1 MKKAVSKL
9 WKNWVDKIE
18 AWSRSIVPAER
29 DMSVSRTW
37 EVIIISAIVCGV
49 LCLLIT
55 CAHDIIDFHKMMAGH
70 PVLRVL
76 AWTGFTWTV
85 LSVILLMGR
94 TIGWF
99 VYVAMASADEND
111 APALTVVIPA
121 YNEGHMVRL
130 AIDSAA
136 RARYPKGKLRI
147 VAVDDGSK
155 DDTWDHILAA
165 AAEHPDVV
173 MPLRQPRNQGK
184 RAALAAGFRATDAE
198 ILVIVDSD
206 SVIDEKALLA
216 IAGPFRDPKVGAVAG
231 KVSVYNLSQGFIPC
245 LLYVNFLFIAD
256 FMRSWESNF
265 RTVHCCAGALMAVRA
280 SAAKAVMN
288 EWLGQ
293 TFLGGPCTIGDDR
306 SLTNFILLRGLD
318 TVYQRTAVVRTVV
331 PSTYSKLCRMFIRWD
346 RSYIREE
353 TRFLRHVV
361 WSRPFKARFFALFD
375 RFVTNTYTVICYT
388 GIPLFFINVESK
400 TYIPALFLAYTAW
413 TSIFYLL
420 YYLRQQRL
428 NSAVYAFLYPYYSVF
443 TLFWIFPY
451 AALTL
456 KNRSWMT
463 R

>member
-1 MKKAVSKL
+1 MKKAVSRL
-9 WKNWVDKIE
+9 WKNWVDKVE
-18 AWSRSIVPAER
+18 AWSRVIVPSER
-29 DMSVSRTW
+29 EMGVSRVW
-37 EVIIISAIVCGV
+37 EVVIITAIVCGV
-49 LCLLIT
+49 IFLLVT
-55 CAHDIIDFHKMMAGH
+55 CAHDIVDFHNRLAGH
-70 PVLRVL
+70 PMLRVL
-76 AWTGFTWTV
+76 AWTGFSWTI
-85 LSVILLMGR
+85 LSIILLAAR

-99 VYVAMASADEND
+99 SYAAAPSAGEDD
-111 APALTVVIPA
+111 APTLTVVIPA

-136 RARYPKGKLRI
+136 RARYPRGKLR
-147 VAVDDGSK
+147 VVVVDDGSK
-155 DDTWDHILAA
+155 DDTWEHISAA
-165 AAEHPDVV
+165 AAEHPGVV
-173 MPLRQPRNQGK
+173 IPVRQNRNRGK
-184 RAALAAGFRATDAE
+184 REALAAGFRATDAE
-198 ILVIVDSD
+198 VLVIVDSD
-206 SVIDEKALLA
+206 SVIAPDALLA

-280 SAAKAVMN
+280 SAAKAVM
-288 EWLGQ
+288 EDWLGQ

-306 SLTNFILLRGLD
+306 SLTNFILLSGLD
-318 TVYQRTAVVRTVV
+318 TVYQRSAVVRTVV
-331 PSTYSKLCRMFIRWD
+331 PATYSKLCRMFLRWD

-361 WSRPFKARFFALFD
+361 WSRPLRARIFAFYD
-375 RFVTNTYTVICYT
+375 RFVTNTYTFICYT

-400 TYIPALFLAYTAW
+400 AYIPALLLAYTAW
-413 TSIFYLL
+413 ISMFYLL

-428 NSAVYAFLYPYYSVF
+428 NSAVYAFLYPYYSVL